1 MIKFENRF
9 DAYAYRE
16 ATKVL
21 SSGLIATNFEE
32 GQWITL
38 DVDGK
43 IEISDGSKKSFIL
56 TTSKRTGRDLVS
68 TNAVQKGTFLLGA
81 YEITVQNN
89 PDSVNDT
96 VFDSGATFAVM
107 APLKVTTG
115 GILTTWDVLTD
126 TVDKIVAYVAAP
138 AVAGS
143 GLLRIIVTA

>member
-21 SSGLIATNFEE
+21 SSGIIASGFEE

-38 DVDGK
+38 DADGQ
-43 IEISDGSKKSFIL
+43 IVLSDGNMKSFIV
-56 TTSKRTGRDLVS
+56 TTSKREGRDLVS

-89 PDSVNDT
+89 PNSATDT
-96 VFDSGATFAVM
+96 AFDSTATYAVM
-107 APLKVTTG
+107 DPLKVTTG
-115 GILTTWDVLTD
+115 GILTSWVSGTD
-126 TVDKIVAYVAAP
+126 TVDKIAAYVAAP

>member
-21 SSGLIATNFEE
+21 SSGIIASGFEE

-38 DVDGK
+38 DADGQ
-43 IEISDGSKKSFIL
+43 IVLSDGGKKSFIV
-56 TTSKRTGRDLVS
+56 TTSKREGRDLVS

-89 PDSVNDT
+89 PNSATDT
-96 VFDSGATFAVM
+96 AFDSTATYAVM
-107 APLKVTTG
+107 DPLKVTTG
-115 GILTTWDVLTD
+115 GILTSWVSGTD
-126 TVDKIVAYVAAP
+126 TVDQIAAYVAAP

>member
-21 SSGLIATNFEE
+21 SSGIIASGFEE

-38 DVDGK
+38 DADGQ
-43 IEISDGSKKSFIL
+43 IVLSDGSKKSFIV
-56 TTSKRTGRDLVS
+56 TTSKREGRDLVS

-89 PDSVNDT
+89 PNSATDT
-96 VFDSGATFAVM
+96 AFDSTATYAVM
-107 APLKVTTG
+107 GPLKVTTG
-115 GILTTWDVLTD
+115 GILTSWVSGTD
-126 TVDKIVAYVAAP
+126 TVDKIAAYVAAP

>member
-21 SSGLIATNFEE
+21 SSGIIASGFEE

-38 DVDGK
+38 DADGQ
-43 IEISDGSKKSFIL
+43 IVLSDGNMKSFIV
-56 TTSKRTGRDLVS
+56 TTSKREGRDLVS

-89 PDSVNDT
+89 PNSATDT
-96 VFDSGATFAVM
+96 AFDSTATYAVM

-115 GILTTWDVLTD
+115 GILTSWVSGTD
-126 TVDKIVAYVAAP
+126 TVDKIAAYVAAP